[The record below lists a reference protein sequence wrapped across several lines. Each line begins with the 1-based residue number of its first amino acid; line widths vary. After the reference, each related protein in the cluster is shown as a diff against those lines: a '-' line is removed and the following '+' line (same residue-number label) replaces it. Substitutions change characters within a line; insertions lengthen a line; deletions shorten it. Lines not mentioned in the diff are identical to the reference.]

1 MKKRWTLILSTH
13 HPMIWFY
20 PLSSLNVMENNSDGG
35 DARGRGRG
43 PWRWRGGRGEKE
55 AVGVGAG
62 ERLAREDVLPR
73 RPRGGAVRAVISCSS
88 YARLASGGG
97 KLEGRHLLLSG
108 LVSSFALVLLVSSEW
123 NQWAVHVPLV
133 FPFGYRPWVKLWAG
147 LISANLYMIDLSKYG
162 NCKICHFQFF
172 RVILWV
178 VFLFWKKN
186 CELYYPFLKLNFLEY
201 SLPLHIS
208 SEASWETRAG
218 KVGAA
223 GGRGRWT
230 SPMPAWTA
238 WSAMTGSSGGAGSGE
253 EGKQRPRRNELIFL
267 FDWRKEQFWGC

>member
-1 MKKRWTLILSTH
+1 
-13 HPMIWFY
+13 
-20 PLSSLNVMENNSDGG
+20 MENNSDGG

-108 LVSSFALVLLVSSEW
+108 LVSSFALVLLVS
-123 NQWAVHVPLV
+123 
-133 FPFGYRPWVKLWAG
+133 K
-147 LISANLYMIDLSKYG
+147 
-162 NCKICHFQFF
+162 
-172 RVILWV
+172 
-178 VFLFWKKN
+178 
-186 CELYYPFLKLNFLEY
+186 Y

-253 EGKQRPRRNELIFL
+253 EGKRRPRRNELIFL
-267 FDWRKEQFWGC
+267 FDWRKEQS